1 MNRKIEHMVKSH
13 QRFQVATLHHGQRM
27 NVYAAEAKRELLKQN
42 IKERTEALQSFKTEM
57 RRQTRSLMN
66 EKAAYPST
74 WKKGTSLR

>member
-1 MNRKIEHMVKSH
+1 
-13 QRFQVATLHHGQRM
+13 M
-27 NVYAAEAKRELLKQN
+27 NVYAAEAKRELSKQN